1 MPDAKIEKYITYDQ
15 LSDRISIPRKT
26 IQNWVSTRY
35 LEIPR
40 PRYLGRRALFL
51 EREVASWIA
60 LRLSDEMAGGNNTLA
75 DSRKKTAA

>member
-1 MPDAKIEKYITYDQ
+1 MSDVKIENYINYDQ
-15 LSDRISIPRKT
+15 LIDRISIPKKT

-51 EREVASWIA
+51 EAEISKWLVS
-60 LRLSDEMAGGNNTLA
+60 RLTVEMAGGNNRLS
-75 DSRKKTAA
+75 DSRKKAA

>member
-1 MPDAKIEKYITYDQ
+1 MSDGKVEKYITYDQ
-15 LSDRISIPRKT
+15 LSKRISIPRKT
-26 IQNWVSTRY
+26 IQNWVSTSY

-51 EREVASWIA
+51 ESDIATWIA
-60 LRLSDEMAGGNNTLA
+60 LRLSDEMDGGNNRLS

>member
-35 LEIPR
+35 LDIPR
-40 PRYLGRRALFL
+40 PRSLGRRALFL
-51 EREVASWIA
+51 ESDIAHWIA
-60 LRLSDEMAGGNNTLA
+60 LRLSDEMAGGN
-75 DSRKKTAA
+75 SRLKNSRKTAA